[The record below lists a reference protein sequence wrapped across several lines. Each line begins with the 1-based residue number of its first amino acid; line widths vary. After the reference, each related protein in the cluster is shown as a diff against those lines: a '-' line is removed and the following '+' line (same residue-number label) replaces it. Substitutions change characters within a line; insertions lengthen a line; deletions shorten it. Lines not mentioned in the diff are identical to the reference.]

1 MKICTHPKLYS
12 LYKDKEINFLNSL
25 CKVVGYYMIENEV
38 FLLAQDLEKNV
49 KTLKSIYYIETN
61 YGLKLMDFHGDPY
74 AVYFDIIEY
83 HFKNKD
89 ASLHETK
96 SAE

>member
-12 LYKDKEINFLNSL
+12 LYKDKEVRFLSSL
-25 CKVVGYYMIENEV
+25 CKVVGYYMYRDEV
-38 FLLAQDLEKNV
+38 CLLVQDLEKSI
-49 KTLKSIYYIETN
+49 KTLKSIYHLETV
-61 YGLKLMDFHGDPY
+61 YGFKLMDFHGDPY
-74 AVYFDIIEY
+74 AVYFSIKES

-89 ASLHETK
+89 AILHETK

>member
-12 LYKDKEINFLNSL
+12 LYKDKEVLFFNSR
-25 CKVVGYYMIENEV
+25 CKIVGYYMIKNEV
-38 FLLAQDLEKNV
+38 FLFAQDLEKNV
-49 KTLKSIYYIETN
+49 KNLKSVYSLETN
-61 YGLKLMDFHGDPY
+61 YGLKLMDFHGNPY
-74 AVYFDIIEY
+74 AAFFAIKEY

-89 ASLHETK
+89 AILYETK

>member
-12 LYKDKEINFLNSL
+12 LYKDKEIKFLNSL
-25 CKVVGYYMIENEV
+25 CKVVGYYMIKNEV

-49 KTLKSIYYIETN
+49 KNLKSIYYLETN

-74 AVYFDIIEY
+74 ATFFAIKES
-83 HFKNKD
+83 HFKDED
-89 ASLHETK
+89 AILHETK
-96 SAE
+96 SVE